1 MTTPVLAFVRAAPV
15 FVVLATCAPGFVGG
29 ALAQT
34 PPSDLTQLSLAQLL
48 TVDLGRPR
56 RAWQFDYRFIDV
68 HFEGYREGSRSVG
81 LEEVLFRPGEPR
93 TGHNF
98 PVVPTR
104 MVQRVH
110 VLDVSHE
117 LSPLWRVSARLPFV
131 QQRTHHVSVV
141 PGYDAF
147 SIETGGLSDV
157 SLLLSRQAQ
166 SLPTR
171 NVSFT
176 LGLTL
181 PTGSINQVGD
191 TPRGDG
197 LEVVPYTMQ
206 LGSGTVD
213 VLSGVS
219 YSGRRAEQTRL
230 GLLTWAFSSHGRVR
244 LGANDRQYRLGH
256 QLVTDGQVGA
266 RPWSRLWPS
275 VGVSWQW
282 SGQISGSDHSLMV
295 PGPFPYPA
303 PVANPTLY
311 GGTHVS
317 LRLGLEVPVVTTRGS
332 REARSAVT
340 LNAAR
345 RVYAWLHGP
354 QPPENWRLIA
364 GWRLSL

>member
-1 MTTPVLAFVRAAPV
+1 MTTPFFPYVRAAAL
-15 FVVLATCAPGFVGG
+15 FIVLATCAPGLVGG

-34 PPSDLTQLSLAQLL
+34 PPSDLTQLSLAELL

-56 RAWQFDYRFIDV
+56 RAWQFDYRFVDV
-68 HFEGYREGSRSVG
+68 RFEGYRQGSRDLG
-81 LEEVLFRPGEPR
+81 LEEVLFRPGEQR
-93 TGHNF
+93 TTQNF
-98 PVVPTR
+98 PVVPIR

-110 VLDVSHE
+110 VVDVSRE
-117 LSPLWRVSARLPFV
+117 LSPQWRVSARLPFV
-131 QQRTHHVSVV
+131 QQRTQHVSII

-147 SIETGGLSDV
+147 AIETGGLGDV
-157 SLLLSRQAQ
+157 SLLVSRQAQ
-166 SLPTR
+166 STPTR
-171 NVSFT
+171 GASFT

-181 PTGSINQVGD
+181 PSGSIDQVGD

-206 LGSGTVD
+206 LGSGTTD
-213 VLSGVS
+213 VLGGVS
-219 YSGRRAEQTRL
+219 YSGRRGDQPRL
-230 GLLTWAFSSHGRVR
+230 GQVTWALSSHGRMR
-244 LGANDRQYRLGH
+244 LGANERQYRLGH
-256 QLVTDGQVGA
+256 QLTTDAQVGV
-266 RPWSRLWPS
+266 RPWPRLWPS
-275 VGVSWQW
+275 VGVAWQW
-282 SGQISGSDHSLMV
+282 SGRISGGDESLMV

-303 PVANPTLY
+303 PVTNPTMY

-317 LRLGLEVPVVTTRGS
+317 LRLGLEMPVHSTQGS

-340 LNAAR
+340 FTAAR